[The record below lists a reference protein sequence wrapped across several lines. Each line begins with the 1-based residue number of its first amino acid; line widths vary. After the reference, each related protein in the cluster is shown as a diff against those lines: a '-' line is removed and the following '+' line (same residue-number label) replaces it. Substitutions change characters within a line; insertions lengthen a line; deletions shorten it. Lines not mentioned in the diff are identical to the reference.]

1 MRRLRKLALRLF
13 LLTMCAFCAVAVFKM
28 VTHKR
33 DSASADGLTFSGS
46 YAPLPLGNSSVS
58 AVYERA
64 NPAVV
69 RVTSIHLSKTADED
83 LDRLPENHPEVE
95 RERRSRGIGTGCI
108 IDSTGYI
115 VTNHH
120 VIEQAEQIRVKLYD
134 GTELDASLIGSDR
147 ITDLALLKINPIRPL
162 TVMPLGDSE
171 KVDVGEPV
179 VAIGN
184 PYSYERTVTTGIIS
198 AKGRKVFN
206 TLYEEYLQTDAAIN
220 VGNSGG
226 PLLNMLGELIGV
238 NSVVR
243 ADANGI
249 SFAIPAHQI
258 RKIVAQLRAH
268 GHVVRG
274 FLGIQPELVTEELR
288 QALGLPSRNGAL
300 ITHVTPNSAA
310 ATAGIQVYDVI
321 VSFNGKR
328 VDDKDALY
336 RLIADTPPGE
346 DVSIEVYRDRRLTR
360 LIARLTEREATR
372 QPKQREK
379 IRKVNY
385 GKLGFSVRDRGP
397 ETDRY
402 LRVVGDPDLI
412 TGAVV
417 AEIDPLCSAA
427 EAGLQR
433 GFLITEV
440 NRRPV
445 SSASDFENVVSSMKA
460 GDVILVRVAGDT
472 GNGQPYFITAFRL
485 QE

>member
-1 MRRLRKLALRLF
+1 MRFLRKLALRLF
-13 LLTMCAFCAVAVFKM
+13 LFAICAFCVLVIFKM
-28 VTHKR
+28 VAHR
-33 DSASADGLTFSGS
+33 RSSADGFTGAYS
-46 YAPLPLGNSSVS
+46 PLPLGNTLVS

-69 RVTSIHLSKTADED
+69 RVTSIHLSRTVDEE
-83 LDRLPENHPEVE
+83 LEKLPENHPEIE

-108 IDSTGYI
+108 IDAAGYI

-120 VIEQAEQIRVKLYD
+120 VIEQAEQIRVKLHD

-147 ITDLALLKINPIRPL
+147 ITDLALLKINPVKPL
-162 TVMPLGDSE
+162 TVMPLGNSE
-171 KVDVGEPV
+171 QVNVGEPV

-226 PLLNMLGELIGV
+226 PLLNMLGELIGI

-258 RKIVAQLRAH
+258 RKVVMQLRAH

-274 FLGIQPELVTEELR
+274 FLGIQPDIVTEDLR
-288 QALGLPSRNGAL
+288 LALGLPSRNGAL
-300 ITHVTPNSAA
+300 ITYVTPDSAA
-310 ATAGIQVYDVI
+310 ATAGIKVYDVI

-328 VDDKDALY
+328 VDDKDTLY

-346 DVSIEVYRDRRLTR
+346 EVSIEVYRDRKL
-360 LIARLTEREATR
+360 LKLVARLTEREATQ

-379 IRKVNY
+379 TRRVNY
-385 GKLGFSVRDRGP
+385 GRLGFSVQDRGP
-397 ETDRY
+397 ETDRF
-402 LRVVGDPDLI
+402 LRVVGDPDLM

-445 SSASDFENVVSSMKA
+445 HSASDFESIVGALKA
-460 GDVILVRVAGDT
+460 GDVVLMRVAGDT
-472 GNGQPYFITAFRL
+472 GSGQPYFITAFRL
-485 QE
+485 

>member
-13 LLTMCAFCAVAVFKM
+13 LLAFSALCAVAVFKM
-28 VTHKR
+28 FTHKR
-33 DSASADGLTFSGS
+33 SSASTDGITFSGS
-46 YAPLPLGNSSVS
+46 YAPLPSGNNSVS

-64 NPAVV
+64 NAAVV
-69 RVTSIHLSKTADED
+69 RVSSIYLSRTVEEG
-83 LDRLPENHPEVE
+83 LDQLPEDHPDIE

-108 IDSTGYI
+108 IDSAGYI

-120 VIEQAEQIRVKLYD
+120 VIENADQIRVKLQD
-134 GTELDASLIGSDR
+134 GTELDASLIGADR
-147 ITDLALLKINPIRPL
+147 ITDLALLKIEPIRPL
-162 TVMPLGDSE
+162 VVMPLGDSE
-171 KVDVGEPV
+171 RIDIGEPV

-226 PLLNMLGELIGV
+226 PLLNMLGELIGI

-258 RKIVAQLRAH
+258 RKVVVQLRAH

-274 FLGIQPELVTEELR
+274 FLGIQSASVTEELCL
-288 QALGLPSRNGAL
+288 ALGLPSRSGAL
-300 ITHVTPNSAA
+300 ITHLTPNSAA
-310 ATAGIQVYDVI
+310 AAAGIQVYDVI
-321 VSFNGKR
+321 VSFGGRK
-328 VDDKDALY
+328 VDDKDMLY

-346 DVSIEVYRDRRLTR
+346 AVTIEVYRDKKPLRLV
-360 LIARLTEREATR
+360 ARLTEREAFEHPR
-372 QPKQREK
+372 QIEK
-379 IRKVNY
+379 IKIRRVDY
-385 GKLGFSVRDRGP
+385 GKLGFFVRDRGP
-397 ETDRY
+397 ETDRF
-402 LRVVGDPDLI
+402 LRVVADPGL

-417 AEIDPLCSAA
+417 TEIDPLCNAA

-433 GFLITEV
+433 GFIITEV

-445 SSASDFENVVSSMKA
+445 RSASDFESVVSGMKA
-460 GDVILVRVAGDT
+460 GDVVLMRVAGDT
-472 GNGQPYFITAFRL
+472 GSGQPYFITAFRL
-485 QE
+485 

>member
-13 LLTMCAFCAVAVFKM
+13 LLTICALCVVSVFKM

-33 DSASADGLTFSGS
+33 NSASADRLTFSGS
-46 YAPLPLGNSSVS
+46 YAPLPLGSSSVS
-58 AVYERA
+58 AVYELA

-69 RVTSIHLSKTADED
+69 RVTSIHLSRTVDED
-83 LDRLPENHPEVE
+83 LDRLPENHPEIE

-120 VIEQAEQIRVKLYD
+120 VIEQAEQIRVKLHD
-134 GTELDASLIGSDR
+134 GTELDASLIGSDK
-147 ITDLALLKINPIRPL
+147 ITDLALLKINPTRPL

-226 PLLNMLGELIGV
+226 PLLNMSGELIGI

-249 SFAIPAHQI
+249 SFAIPAHQV
-258 RKIVAQLRAH
+258 RKIVVQLRAR

-288 QALGLPSRNGAL
+288 QALGLPSRSGAL

-321 VSFNGKR
+321 VSFNGKK
-328 VDDKDALY
+328 VEDKDALY
-336 RLIADTPPGE
+336 LLIADTPPGE
-346 DVSIEVYRDRRLTR
+346 DVSIEVYRDGKLLR
-360 LIARLTEREATR
+360 LIARLTEREATE
-372 QPKQREK
+372 QPKQRDK
-379 IRKVNY
+379 IRKVDY
-385 GKLGFSVRDRGP
+385 GRLGFSVQDRGP
-397 ETDRY
+397 ETDRF
-402 LRVVGDPDLI
+402 LRVVGDSDL
-412 TGAVV
+412 TGAVI

-440 NRRPV
+440 NRRPIR
-445 SSASDFENVVSSMKA
+445 SASDFESVVSSMKA
-460 GDVILVRVAGDT
+460 GDVVLMRVAGDT
-472 GNGQPYFITAFRL
+472 GSGQPYFITAFRL